1 MDVAEYAAAS
11 QFLGRLWSAVLPV
24 YRLSEEGQEV
34 VHIPG
39 AFAPESLFDM
49 SLPLAGQRSSEQ
61 TVALVDEAEE
71 FHREVTDDAIVTA
84 YQERRR
90 TRIYEGMDVRSDGWY
105 SVTAIQLARL
115 ARCRVVCSMY
125 ESSSGDRTMGAHV
138 DDWLGAIV
146 QMRGAKSWTL
156 WPRAGGDPREV
167 LTQAGDVL
175 LLPRNVQHAVST
187 PDYSVHLV
195 FAFVTGEPIR

>member
-1 MDVAEYAAAS
+1 MDAAEYAAAS
-11 QFLGRLWSAVLPV
+11 RFLGRLWSAVLPT
-24 YRLSEEGQEV
+24 YRLPEEGQEV
-34 VHIPG
+34 VHIPA
-39 AFAPESLFDM
+39 AFEVASLHGM
-49 SLPLAGQRSSEQ
+49 PLPLAGQRSTEQ
-61 TVALVDEAEE
+61 TVALVDEAG
-71 FHREVTDDAIVTA
+71 FHREVANDAIVTA
-84 YQERRR
+84 YQERPR
-90 TRIYEGMDVRSDGWY
+90 TRVYEGMDVRSDGWY
-105 SVTAIQLARL
+105 SVAAIQLARL

-125 ESSSGDRTMGAHV
+125 ESDSGDRNLGAHE
-138 DDWLGAIV
+138 DEWLGEIV

-175 LLPRNVQHAVST
+175 LLPRGIEHAVST